1 MVEFK
6 NVKLNIRNID
16 ISNNISFSIPTN
28 AVACFLGNKNSGKT
42 SILKMLA
49 GVYKNY
55 YGEIIIDGVDLNYNK
70 KTKIDLIHDSKEN
83 DENITVYQYLKFYG
97 NIYNTMNDEKLTEF
111 IDKMLKKFSLM
122 SYKHTNISQLDRESY
137 KIVDLIRVLIND
149 PDIILF
155 DNLFFSD
162 NEDYN
167 EMLLS
172 YIRPFIGKKTLIFA
186 SRSFKY
192 IEGICNYIGIIE
204 YGVLIAFDKKETI
217 YKLADIV
224 SRLEVEVDNDD
235 VNRVVSILND
245 DQRVTNITY
254 ENNLITF
261 SIVDSGYS
269 MTEGRIREIENSILR
284 FLINNDIKVY
294 SFKKQS
300 VKFSQLFGR
309 LAK

>member
-6 NVKLNIRNID
+6 NVKLNIKNID
-16 ISNNISFSIPTN
+16 ISNNISFEIPTN
-28 AVACFLGNKNSGKT
+28 TVTCFLGNKNSGKS

-55 YGEIIIDGVDLNYNK
+55 YGEILVDGIDINYNK
-70 KTKIDLIHDSKEN
+70 NAKIDLVHDTIEN
-83 DENITVYQYLKFYG
+83 DDSITVYQYLKFYG
-97 NIYNTMNDEKLTEF
+97 SIYNTKTDEELVEF

-122 SYKHTNISQLDRESY
+122 SYKHTNVSQLDRESY
-137 KIVDLIRVLIND
+137 KIIDLIRVLIND

-162 NEDYN
+162 NVDYN
-167 EMLLS
+167 ERLLNF
-172 YIRPFIGKKTLIFA
+172 IRSFIGKKTLVFA

-192 IEGICNYIGIIE
+192 LEDICDYLGIIE
-204 YGVLIAFDKKETI
+204 YGVLLAFDKKEKI

-224 SRLEVEVDNDD
+224 SRIEVEVDDD
-235 VNRVVSILND
+235 VNRTIAILNED
-245 DQRVTNITY
+245 ERVTNITY

-261 SIVDSGYS
+261 SIVDSGYLMNES
-269 MTEGRIREIENSILR
+269 KIREIENSILKC
-284 FLINNDIKVY
+284 LINNDVKVY

-300 VKFSQLFGR
+300 IKFSQLFGR
-309 LAK
+309 LTS

>member
-28 AVACFLGNKNSGKT
+28 TVTCILGNKNSGKS

-55 YGEIIIDGVDLNYNK
+55 YGEILIDGVDINYNNNS
-70 KTKIDLIHDSKEN
+70 KIDLVHDSIEN
-83 DENITVYQYLKFYG
+83 D
-97 NIYNTMNDEKLTEF
+97 NTMSNNKLIEF
-111 IDKMLKKFSLM
+111 IDSMLKRFSLM
-122 SYKHTNISQLDRESY
+122 SYKHTNISQLDKESY
-137 KIVDLIRVLIND
+137 KIIDLIRVLIND

-162 NEDYN
+162 NIDYN
-167 EMLLS
+167 ERLLNF
-172 YIRPFIGKKTLIFA
+172 IRTFIGKKTLIFV

-192 IEGICNYIGIIE
+192 IENICDYLGIIE
-204 YGVLIAFDKKETI
+204 YGVLIAFDKKEII
-217 YKLADIV
+217 YKMADIV
-224 SRLEVEVDNDD
+224 SRIEVEVDDD
-235 VNRVVSILND
+235 INRAISILND
-245 DQRVTNITY
+245 DNRVTNITY

-269 MTEGRIREIENSILR
+269 MTEGKIREIENSVLKC
-284 FLINNDIKVY
+284 LINNNVKVY
-294 SFKKQS
+294 SFKKQNI
-300 VKFSQLFGR
+300 KFSQLFGR
-309 LAK
+309 LAN

>member
-28 AVACFLGNKNSGKT
+28 TVTCILGNKNSGKS

-55 YGEIIIDGVDLNYNK
+55 YGEILIDGVDINYNNNS
-70 KTKIDLIHDSKEN
+70 KIDLVHDSIEN
-83 DENITVYQYLKFYG
+83 DDSITVYQYLQFYG
-97 NIYNTMNDEKLTEF
+97 NIYNTMSNNKLIEF
-111 IDKMLKKFSLM
+111 IDSMLKRFSLM
-122 SYKHTNISQLDRESY
+122 SYKHTNISQLDKESY
-137 KIVDLIRVLIND
+137 KIIDLIRVLIND

-162 NEDYN
+162 NIDYN
-167 EMLLS
+167 ERLLNF
-172 YIRPFIGKKTLIFA
+172 IRTFIGKKTLIFV

-192 IEGICNYIGIIE
+192 IENICDYLGIIE
-204 YGVLIAFDKKETI
+204 YGVLIAFDKKEII
-217 YKLADIV
+217 YKMADIV
-224 SRLEVEVDNDD
+224 SRIEVEVDDD
-235 VNRVVSILND
+235 INRAISILND
-245 DQRVTNITY
+245 DNRVTNITY

-269 MTEGRIREIENSILR
+269 MTEGKIREIENSVLKC
-284 FLINNDIKVY
+284 LINNNVKVY
-294 SFKKQS
+294 SFKKQNI
-300 VKFSQLFGR
+300 KFSQLFGR
-309 LAK
+309 LAN

>member
-1 MVEFK
+1 MIEFK
-6 NVKLNIRNID
+6 NVKLNIKNID
-16 ISNNISFSIPTN
+16 ISNDLSFSIPTN
-28 AVACFLGNKNSGKT
+28 TVTCFLGNKNSGKS

-55 YGEIIIDGVDLNYNK
+55 YGEILIDGVDINYNRNV
-70 KTKIDLIHDSKEN
+70 KIDLVHDTIEN
-83 DENITVYQYLKFYG
+83 DDNITVYQYLKFYG
-97 NIYNTMNDEKLTEF
+97 TIYNTMSTDKLTEF

-137 KIVDLIRVLIND
+137 KLIDLIRVLIND
-149 PDIILF
+149 PNIILF

-162 NEDYN
+162 NVDYN
-167 EMLLS
+167 EKLLGF
-172 YIRPFIGKKTLIFA
+172 IRTFIGKKTLVFA
-186 SRSFKY
+186 SRSFEY
-192 IEGICNYIGIIE
+192 IEKICDYLGIIE

-224 SRLEVEVDNDD
+224 SRIEVEVDEDI
-235 VNRVVSILND
+235 NRVISILND
-245 DQRVTNITY
+245 DKRVTNITY

-269 MTEGRIREIENSILR
+269 MNESKIRDIENSILKC
-284 FLINNDIKVY
+284 LINNDVKVY

-300 VKFSQLFGR
+300 IRFSQLFGR
-309 LAK
+309 LAN